1 LDALRSLERGRQE
14 KELMMPQFDCEAEW
28 PRRYLPKSVRH
39 EPIVAVLLMLC
50 GLWLATLDSS
60 AQELQ
65 APPLAEVH
73 TLTPKPGYF
82 TEPSVAINPRN
93 PQQVSIAYQDNAH
106 IAYSP
111 DGGKTW
117 DAAANTAPPDYRVSG
132 DVSVT
137 YDKHGHAFLCY
148 IAFDKLGTF
157 NYWAHGATRNGIFVR
172 RSLDG
177 GETWETQDGAVAKQS
192 SEPGIPF
199 EDKPYIVADTSDGPY
214 SGALYVGWTR
224 WTLVDSQILLSRS
237 VDDGKT
243 WSEPVEIDTHR
254 GLPRDDNGADEGFS
268 GVVGPDGMLFAVWGD
283 GQHIVFTSSHDGGRT
298 FEPARNVIDTAPIM
312 FDVQSVERC
321 NGFPVI
327 GMDRK
332 AGRLYIVWSD
342 YRNGDIDV
350 FCSTSADGGRTWS
363 AAVRVNSDPLHDG
376 ADQFFQWLAVDQTT
390 GAVNVAF
397 YDRRNDPQNKDPI
410 IVLARSTDD
419 GRNFANYAWTTTP
432 FDPGRVF
439 LGDYTG
445 LDASGG
451 RVYGAW
457 TEKPSTNSK
466 DTIVRVGIADFNEH
480 NAARLDRGRR

>member
-1 LDALRSLERGRQE
+1 MILQPKQKTEHRANCAPDAARASIAFAI
-14 KELMMPQFDCEAEW
+14 P
-28 PRRYLPKSVRH
+28 
-39 EPIVAVLLMLC
+39 LMLC
-50 GLWLATLDSS
+50 SLSLATLASS
-60 AQELQ
+60 AQELPP
-65 APPLAEVH
+65 APGAEVH

-93 PQQVSIAYQDNAH
+93 PQQVSVAYQDNAH

-137 YDKHGHAFLCY
+137 YDKHGHSFLCY

-177 GETWETQDGAVAKQS
+177 GETWEAQDAAVAKQA

-237 VDDGKT
+237 TDDGKT
-243 WSEPVEIDTHR
+243 WSEPLEIDTHR
-254 GLPRDDNGADEGFS
+254 GLPRDDNGANEGFS
-268 GVVGPDGMLFAVWGD
+268 AVAGPDSSLYAVWAD
-283 GQHIVFTSSHDGGRT
+283 GQHIVFTSSQDGGRT
-298 FEPARNVIDTAPIM
+298 FAPARNVIDTAPIM
-312 FDVQSVERC
+312 FDVQAVERC

-327 GMDRK
+327 GIDRK
-332 AGRLYIVWSD
+332 SGRLYVVWSD

-350 FCSTSADGGRTWS
+350 FCSTSADSGQTWS
-363 AAVRVNSDPLHDG
+363 PPVRINSDPLHDG

-390 GAVNVAF
+390 GAANVLF
-397 YDRRNDPQNKDPI
+397 YDRRNDPQNKEPTMA
-410 IVLARSTDD
+410 LARSTDG
-419 GRNFANYAWTTTP
+419 GRTFVNYTWTTTP

-445 LDASGG
+445 LAASGG

-457 TEKPSTNSK
+457 TEKPSSNSR
-466 DTIVRVGIADFNEH
+466 DTIVRVGIADFNEQS
-480 NAARLDRGRR
+480 ATRPEGERK